1 MSAGDSHRV
10 DREQIR
16 VRMINKFTK
25 FSRPTKA
32 ARSKNDGNRRM
43 FVWGVLVGAVFGAIA
58 LPLVEPGILSA
69 RNQQS
74 FTLTDELRLDA
85 LPFDTAQRLSELSG
99 HHSGRSEATIRDTE
113 VRRGSNLMETLL
125 RAGVSRAEAHQAI
138 VSLEDVFEPRKLLAG
153 QRVRV
158 ALDKNT
164 EPSLLSVVIPLD
176 AVKSVAAHRLD
187 DDTFFSEATEK
198 PLTVALVGASGLI
211 RDSLFQAMAAEDVP
225 DRLIMDLIRAYSWD
239 VDFQRDIQRNDRF
252 EVMFET
258 KVDKEGNRVRT
269 GDILMASLT
278 LSGTELRLIRHELA
292 NGTVDYFNEK
302 GESVRKALLR
312 TPVDGARLSSRFG
325 KRKHPI
331 LGYTRMH
338 RGVDFAAPRGTPI
351 MAAGDGVVEYAKTN
365 GSYGRYLRIRHN
377 STYKSAYA
385 HLKSFAKGI
394 RVGSRVKQGQIVA
407 YVGTTGRSTGPHLH
421 YEIIRNNAQI
431 NPLSLKLPT
440 GRKLK
445 GDELKRF
452 QANRATLETTFAALD
467 KPLQTAARN

>member
-1 MSAGDSHRV
+1 
-10 DREQIR
+10 
-16 VRMINKFTK
+16 
-25 FSRPTKA
+25 
-32 ARSKNDGNRRM
+32 M

-58 LPLVEPGILSA
+58 LPIIEPGILSA

-74 FTLTDELRLDA
+74 YNTSDDLRLDA
-85 LPFDTAQRLSELSG
+85 LPVDTVQRLSEISR
-99 HHSGRSEATIRDTE
+99 HHSSQTEATIQSTT
-113 VRRGSNLMETLL
+113 VQRGSNLMETLL
-125 RAGVSRAEAHQAI
+125 RAGVPRAEAHQAI
-138 VSLEDVFEPRKLLAG
+138 VALENVFEPRALLAG
-153 QRVRV
+153 QRVEI
-158 ALDKNT
+158 ALDKNAT
-164 EPSLLSVVIPLD
+164 PSLLSVVIPLD

-187 DDTFFSEATEK
+187 HNAFLSEAVEK

-211 RDSLFQAMAAEDVP
+211 RDSLFQAMAGEDVP
-225 DRLIMDLIRAYSWD
+225 DRLIMELIRAYSWD

-258 KVDKEGNRVRT
+258 KVDDEGSLVKT
-269 GDILMASLT
+269 GEILMASLT

-292 NGTVDYFNEK
+292 DGSVEYFNEK

-312 TPVDGARLSSRFG
+312 TPVDGARLSSRYG

-377 STYKSAYA
+377 STYKSGYA
-385 HLKSFAKGI
+385 HLKSFARGVK
-394 RVGSRVKQGQIVA
+394 VGSRVKQGQIVA

-421 YEIIRNNAQI
+421 YEIFRNNAQI

-445 GDELKRF
+445 GSELESF
-452 QANRATLETTFAALD
+452 QANRAALEATFAALD

>member
-1 MSAGDSHRV
+1 
-10 DREQIR
+10 
-16 VRMINKFTK
+16 MIDKFAK
-25 FSRPTKA
+25 SPRPSKA
-32 ARSKNDGNRRM
+32 ARSADDGNRRM
-43 FVWGVLVGAVFGAIA
+43 FVWGVLVGAVFGSIA
-58 LPLVEPGILSA
+58 LSLIEPGILSA
-69 RNQQS
+69 RNQQN
-74 FTLTDELRLDA
+74 FIPTEALRLDA
-85 LPFDTAQRLSELSG
+85 LPFETAHRLSELSG
-99 HHSGRSEATIRDTE
+99 HHSGRTEATIRETK
-113 VRRGSNLMETLL
+113 VSPGSNLMETLL
-125 RAGVSRAEAHQAI
+125 RAGVPRVEAHQAI

-158 ALDKNT
+158 ALDGNSK
-164 EPSLLSVVIPLD
+164 PSLLSVVIPLD

-187 DDTFFSEATEK
+187 DDTFFSEAIEK
-198 PLTVALVGASGLI
+198 PLSVALVGARGLI

-258 KVDKEGNRVRT
+258 KVDNDGNRVRT

-292 NGTVDYFNEK
+292 DGSVDYFNEK

-338 RGVDFAAPRGTPI
+338 RGVDFAAARGTPI

-385 HLKSFAKGI
+385 HLNSFAKGI
-394 RVGSRVKQGQIVA
+394 GVGSRVKQGQIVA

-421 YEIIRNNAQI
+421 YEILRNNAQI

-440 GRKLK
+440 GQKLE

-452 QANRATLETTFAALD
+452 QASRASLEATFAAVD
-467 KPLQTAARN
+467 KPLRTAARN